1 MRKKILSIVLV
12 TVVFALLMASISF
25 VIFSNGAEYEQIKT
39 NLKNFTQY
47 LLNQDNVDEKLVDNF
62 KINNYKVRCTYIKV
76 DGTVIFDNMTEVE
89 DNHLNRKE
97 IIEAIKD
104 GEGYAV
110 RISDTTK
117 EKLVYYA
124 VKLDNNNILRVSVP
138 YTSVSLFNSL
148 NSKYSIVFLFIIII
162 VSVSLSMRIMSTII
176 KPLKE
181 LQSVTNRIAKG
192 DLHIRVKVES
202 NDEIGLLGLTF
213 NNMAD
218 QLQSKINEVIDKQNR
233 LESILSSMQSGV
245 IAVNKRDEVITINP
259 YAKKVLG
266 IKNYVPGEHISQYVK
281 DYDIVEFLNQDKDLE
296 KEIKVLYPSA
306 RELKIKKAGLV
317 TGKENIGK
325 VIAIHDIT
333 DIKKLENMR
342 SEFVANVSHE
352 LKTPLTSI
360 KGFSETL
367 KYVDDKETRDKF
379 LNIINKEAER
389 LSRLITDILVLS
401 KLESGSHNDFL
412 PFKPLAVIEDVVNM
426 VKNMYKNKKVTIN
439 IDNTCYSDISCDKD
453 KFLQLMLNLVENA
466 VKYSNEDVIVDIK
479 SYVNEDKYIIEV
491 KDNGIGI
498 PEEDIPRI
506 FERFYRVDK
515 SRKGGSTG
523 LGLAIVKHIVK
534 SYDGEIYVES
544 KLNEGTKFTVQFNL
558 WE

>member
-12 TVVFALLMASISF
+12 TVIFALLMASVFF
-25 VIFSNGAEYEQIKT
+25 VIFSNGAEYKRIEAS
-39 NLKNFTQY
+39 LKNFSQY
-47 LLNQDNVDEKLVDNF
+47 LLSQDNIDEKLVENY
-62 KINNYKVRCTYIKV
+62 KINNYRVRCTYIDS
-76 DGTVIFDNMTEVE
+76 DGNVTFDNIDKSI

-97 IIEAIKD
+97 VYEAIKN

-110 RISDTTK
+110 RISETTN
-117 EKLVYYA
+117 EKLFYYA
-124 VKLDNNNILRVSVP
+124 LKLDNGNILRLSVP
-138 YTSVSLFNSL
+138 YKSVNLFNSL
-148 NSKYSIVFLFIIII
+148 NSKYSMLLLIMIII
-162 VSVSLSMRIMSTII
+162 VSVILSMRIVRTILD
-176 KPLKE
+176 PLKE
-181 LQSVTNRIAKG
+181 LQSVTDRIAKG
-192 DLHIRVKVES
+192 DLHIRVKVKS

-213 NNMAD
+213 NKMAD
-218 QLQSKINEVIDKQNR
+218 QLQSKINEVIDRQDR

-245 IAVNKRDEVITINP
+245 IAVNKNDEVITINP

-266 IKNYVPGEHISQYVK
+266 IKKFVQGEHISEYVK
-281 DYDIVEFLNQDKDLE
+281 DYDIVEFLSHDNDIE
-296 KEIKVLYPSA
+296 KEIKVLYPTA
-306 RELKIKKAGLV
+306 RELKIKKAGLF

-342 SEFVANVSHE
+342 SEFVANVTHE

-367 KYVDDKETRDKF
+367 KFVDDKETRDKF
-379 LNIINKEAER
+379 LDIINKEAER
-389 LSRLITDILVLS
+389 LSRLITDILILS
-401 KLESGSHNDFL
+401 KLESGSYNDFQ
-412 PFKPLAVIEDVVNM
+412 PFEPLSIIEDVVNM
-426 VKNMYKNKKVTIN
+426 VKNMYNNKNVSIN
-439 IDNTCYSDISCDKD
+439 IENTCYSNISCDKD

-466 VKYSNEDVIVDIK
+466 VKYSNENVVVNIK
-479 SYVNEDKYIIEV
+479 SYIIEDKYIVEI

-534 SYDGEIYVES
+534 SYDGEINVES

-558 WE
+558 S

>member
-401 KLESGSHNDFL
+401 KLESGSHNDFQ